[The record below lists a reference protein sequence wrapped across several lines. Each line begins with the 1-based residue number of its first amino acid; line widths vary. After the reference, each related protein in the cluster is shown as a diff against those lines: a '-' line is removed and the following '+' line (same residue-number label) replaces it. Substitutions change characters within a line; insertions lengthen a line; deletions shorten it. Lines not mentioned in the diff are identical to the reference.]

1 MPPRPS
7 RRAQAALFA
16 VTFLLSVEPSR
27 AAAQSG
33 AHAGMRMPHDSAAP
47 HALHLMAQAIPLLT
61 RADPAAGR
69 RALTEGTLAQAF
81 VMARGRA
88 FGGHLLADATL
99 NLEGLTMRRGELSTG
114 AFGEG
119 FIDRRHPHTYMH
131 ELVVTAVGDRG
142 PMRLSASAGRGF
154 VPFGTDDPMV
164 RPLEKYP
171 VNHHLSQILERTV
184 LSGAAR
190 LGAAIVEVATFNG
203 DEPTAPTALP
213 RAARVG
219 DSWSLRGTLLPA
231 AWAELQA
238 SYARVA
244 SPEETGGHGL
254 DHRKQSVSARFA
266 SVAGGRSLLA
276 EWARTVEH
284 DHDRLQDV
292 LRIETALVE
301 GTADVGPVKVALRL
315 EQTDRPEEER
325 LADPFRTTFPGSDLS
340 IGGITR
346 WRVATAA
353 LSGPAVTVREL
364 RGYPFVEVAR
374 LAAAA
379 RDPRTFATPERF
391 YGASRMWMVTTGLR
405 LQLGAAH
412 ARMSR
417 YGAALV
423 P

>member
-1 MPPRPS
+1 MRESCRSLATP
-7 RRAQAALFA
+7 FA
-16 VTFLLSVEPSR
+16 VTLLLT
-27 AAAQSG
+27 AAAPSAVAQ
-33 AHAGMRMPHDSAAP
+33 HAGMRMPADSAAP
-47 HALHLMAQAIPLLT
+47 RALHLMAQAIPLLT
-61 RADPAAGR
+61 RADPAAGGR
-69 RALTEGTLAQAF
+69 TLTEGALAQAL
-81 VMARGRA
+81 VMARGRTRQ
-88 FGGHLLADATL
+88 GHLLADATL
-99 NLEGLTMRRGELSTG
+99 NLEGLVMRRGELSTG

-131 ELVVTAVGDRG
+131 ELVVTAAGDRG
-142 PMRLSASAGRGF
+142 PLRLSASAGRGF

-164 RPLEKYP
+164 RPFEKYP
-171 VNHHLSQILERTV
+171 ADHHLSQILERTV
-184 LSGAAR
+184 LAGAAR
-190 LGAAIVEVATFNG
+190 VGPAILEGATFNG

-213 RAARVG
+213 RAARFG
-219 DSWSLRGTLLPA
+219 DSWSVRTTLLPA

-254 DHRKQSVSARFA
+254 DHRKRSVSARLA
-266 SVAGGRSLLA
+266 SPAGARYLLA

-292 LRIETALVE
+292 LGIETALVE
-301 GTADVGPVKVALRL
+301 GAAVVGPLKLALRL

-340 IGGITR
+340 VSGITR
-346 WRVATAA
+346 WRVVTAA
-353 LSGPAVTVREL
+353 LSAPAVTVLEL
-364 RGYPFVEVAR
+364 RGYPFVEIAR

-379 RDPRTFATPERF
+379 RDPRGFAPPERF
-391 YGASRMWMVTTGLR
+391 FGASRMWMLTTGLR
-405 LQLGAAH
+405 LQLGTAH

-417 YGAALV
+417 YGAALL